1 MRLVYMKSLLQ
12 LSFLACFFV
21 LITSCG
27 QNRTGIREEMVSL
40 TSCELQEKLNSL
52 SAGEL
57 CELWRYKMDNTL
69 KSKNLS
75 DEEKEIIRPLNN
87 LLTKENYEDHN
98 DDNEEIIDQV
108 TQDLKEKFGWNDE
121 KLYKYLGTVLTE
133 EEVEENI
140 RRGKNICRPSE

>member
-1 MRLVYMKSLLQ
+1 MRLDMKSLLQ
-12 LSFLACFFV
+12 LSFFSLFFF

-27 QNRTGIREEMVSL
+27 QNRADIREELVSL
-40 TSCELQEKLNSL
+40 TPCELQEKLNLL
-52 SAGEL
+52 SAREL

-75 DEEKEIIRPLNN
+75 DEEKEIIRHLES

-98 DDNEEIIDQV
+98 DDATAIIDQV
-108 TQDLKEKFGWNDE
+108 TEVLKEKFGWNEE

-140 RRGKNICRPSE
+140 RRGKNRCSPSE

>member
-1 MRLVYMKSLLQ
+1 MKTFLQ
-12 LSFLACFFV
+12 LSLLACFFV
-21 LITSCG
+21 LVASCG
-27 QNRTGIREEMVSL
+27 QNRTDIREELVSL
-40 TSCELQEKLNSL
+40 TPCELQKKLSTL

-57 CELWRYKMDNTL
+57 CELWRHKIDNTL

-75 DEEKEIIRPLNN
+75 DEEKEIIRPLET
-87 LLTKENYEDHN
+87 LLTKEKYEDNN
-98 DDNEEIIDQV
+98 DDDTEFINQLTEE
-108 TQDLKEKFGWNDE
+108 LKEKFGWNDE

>member
-1 MRLVYMKSLLQ
+1 MKSLLQ

-27 QNRTGIREEMVSL
+27 QNRTDIREELVSL
-40 TSCELQEKLNSL
+40 TPCELQEKLNLL
-52 SAGEL
+52 SAREL

-75 DEEKEIIRPLNN
+75 DGEKEIIRPLES
-87 LLTKENYEDHN
+87 LLTKENYENHN
-98 DDNEEIIDQV
+98 DDATAIIDQV
-108 TQDLKEKFGWNDE
+108 TEVLKEKFGWNEE

-140 RRGKNICRPSE
+140 RRGKNRCSPSE

>member
-1 MRLVYMKSLLQ
+1 MKSFLQ
-12 LSFLACFFV
+12 LSLLACFFV
-21 LITSCG
+21 LVASCG
-27 QNRTGIREEMVSL
+27 QNRTDIREELVSL
-40 TSCELQEKLNSL
+40 TPCELQEKLSTL

-57 CELWRYKMDNTL
+57 CELWRHKMHKTL

-75 DEEKEIIRPLNN
+75 DEEKEIIRPLET
-87 LLTKENYEDHN
+87 LLTKENYEDNN
-98 DDNEEIIDQV
+98 DDDTEFINQLTEE
-108 TQDLKEKFGWNDE
+108 LKEKFGWNDE

>member
-1 MRLVYMKSLLQ
+1 MKSFLQ
-12 LSFLACFFV
+12 LSLLACFFV
-21 LITSCG
+21 LVASCG
-27 QNRTGIREEMVSL
+27 QNRTDIREELVSL
-40 TSCELQEKLNSL
+40 TPCELQKKLSTL

-75 DEEKEIIRPLNN
+75 DEEKEIIRHLES
-87 LLTKENYEDHN
+87 LLTKENYEDNN
-98 DDNEEIIDQV
+98 DDDPEFINQLTEE
-108 TQDLKEKFGWNDE
+108 LKEKFGWNDE

>member
-1 MRLVYMKSLLQ
+1 MKSLLQ

-27 QNRTGIREEMVSL
+27 QNRTDIREELVSL
-40 TSCELQEKLNSL
+40 TPCELQEKLNLL
-52 SAGEL
+52 SAREL

-75 DEEKEIIRPLNN
+75 DGEKEIIRPLES

-98 DDNEEIIDQV
+98 DDATTIIDQV
-108 TQDLKEKFGWNDE
+108 TEVLKEKFGWNEE

-140 RRGKNICRPSE
+140 RRGKNRCSPSE

>member
-1 MRLVYMKSLLQ
+1 MKSFLQ
-12 LSFLACFFV
+12 LSLLACFFV
-21 LITSCG
+21 LVASCG
-27 QNRTGIREEMVSL
+27 QNRTDIREELVSL
-40 TSCELQEKLNSL
+40 TPCELQKKLSTL

-57 CELWRYKMDNTL
+57 SELWRHKMDNTL

-75 DEEKEIIRPLNN
+75 DEEKEIIRPLET
-87 LLTKENYEDHN
+87 LLTKENYEDN
-98 DDNEEIIDQV
+98 DDDTEFINQV
-108 TQDLKEKFGWNDE
+108 TEELKEKFGWNDE

>member
-1 MRLVYMKSLLQ
+1 MKSFLQ
-12 LSFLACFFV
+12 LSLLACFFV
-21 LITSCG
+21 LVASCG
-27 QNRTGIREEMVSL
+27 QNRTDIREELVSL
-40 TSCELQEKLNSL
+40 TPCELQKKLSTL

-57 CELWRYKMDNTL
+57 SELWRHKMDNTL

-75 DEEKEIIRPLNN
+75 DEEKEIIRPLET
-87 LLTKENYEDHN
+87 LLTKENYEDNN
-98 DDNEEIIDQV
+98 DDDTEFINQV
-108 TQDLKEKFGWNDE
+108 TEELKEKFGWNDE